1 MLGSESAGGF
11 SILQKMCKISF
22 LNLGMK
28 SNFKMQLIPL
38 SFNVYSASN
47 IENY

>member
-1 MLGSESAGGF
+1 MALIKLIVFDMLLVKNT
-11 SILQKMCKISF
+11 IK
-22 LNLGMK
+22 LGMK